1 MTVPPFHFGRKRA
14 PREDVGERIS
24 QVAGPRNSAADWD
37 EFKAFAVQAL
47 RPDHLLASLR
57 EHRSRRPDYGYCN
70 IAFRRFSIREAE
82 EMGLDE
88 LIEQADSDSDISS
101 ALSRLR
107 AYGFEVRIASYDE
120 PGGRDLQIGIKQDD
134 EAELAMRITE
144 RLE

>member
-1 MTVPPFHFGRKRA
+1 
-14 PREDVGERIS
+14 
-24 QVAGPRNSAADWD
+24 
-37 EFKAFAVQAL
+37 
-47 RPDHLLASLR
+47 
-57 EHRSRRPDYGYCN
+57 
-70 IAFRRFSIREAE
+70 
-82 EMGLDE
+82 MGLDE

-134 EAELAMRITE
+134 EAELAMCITE